1 MIGPVMVGPSSS
13 HTAGAAKLAWLAR
26 HVLEGPPTRV
36 EFGLHGSFAETGEGH
51 GTPLALLGGVLGLA
65 PDDERIKEAK
75 ALAEKAG
82 LEYAFKE
89 VELGDV
95 HPNTVRIV
103 LENDDERAVV
113 YGSSLGGGVVKIWRI
128 DHFEAH
134 LTGAAPTLLVKHV
147 DTPGVIARVAR
158 VLADDEVNI
167 AYLTSS
173 RDKKGGEALMS
184 IEMDKPLAE
193 VPLLYL
199 NHLPYVLWARVVP
212 PVPTQS
218 G

>member
-1 MIGPVMVGPSSS
+1 MIGPSSS
-13 HTAGAAKLAWLAR
+13 HTAGAARLAWLAR
-26 HVLEGPPTRV
+26 QVLAAPPNRV

-51 GTPLALLGGVLGLA
+51 GTQKALLAGTLGLA
-65 PDDERIKEAK
+65 PDDPRIKEAER
-75 ALAEKAG
+75 LAEEAG
-82 LEYAFKE
+82 LTYAFKA

-103 LENDDERAVV
+103 LENDDERVAVT
-113 YGSSLGGGVVKIWRI
+113 GSSLGGGAVKIWRV

-134 LTGAAPTLLVKHV
+134 ITGAAPTLLVKHV

-184 IEMDKPLAE
+184 IEMDRDLAEIPLA
-193 VPLLYL
+193 YL
-199 NHLPYVLWARVVP
+199 NHLPYVLWARVIP
-212 PVPTQS
+212 PVPGS
-218 G
+218 NPA